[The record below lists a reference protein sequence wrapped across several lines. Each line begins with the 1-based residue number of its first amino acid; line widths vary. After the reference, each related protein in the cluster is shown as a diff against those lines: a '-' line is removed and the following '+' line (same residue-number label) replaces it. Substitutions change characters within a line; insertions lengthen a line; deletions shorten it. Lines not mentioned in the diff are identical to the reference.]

1 MTSTFTRIITITLLA
16 LALSAPV
23 ATAMPLD
30 AGKSSPPVEQTT
42 PAPVADDG
50 SPSPLI
56 FIAPALVVA
65 VVFFGAA
72 SYLRSTPPVR
82 A

>member
-1 MTSTFTRIITITLLA
+1 MTSTFTRIITVTLVA

-30 AGKSSPPVEQTT
+30 AGKPSPPIEQTT

-50 SPSPLI
+50 GPSPLV
-56 FIAPALVVA
+56 FIAPALA
-65 VVFFGAA
+65 ALAMLGAAA
-72 SYLRSTPPVR
+72 SYLRSSPPTH